1 MSGSDPVAVDSSAVW
16 PEDAMDVEEGVVATW
31 FTREGAHV
39 AEGQTL
45 CEIQIEKVSVDVP
58 APVSGTV
65 GSLLVDE
72 NEAFERGD
80 VLARIRREG

>member
-1 MSGSDPVAVDSSAVW
+1 MSESDAVAVSSSTVW

-39 AEGQTL
+39 DEGETL

-65 GSLLVDE
+65 ESILVDE
-72 NEAFERGD
+72 NDEFERGD
-80 VLARIRREG
+80 VLVRIRRDG

>member
-1 MSGSDPVAVDSSAVW
+1 MSESEAVAVSSSAVW

-39 AEGQTL
+39 DEGRTL

-65 GSLLVDE
+65 GSLLVGE
-72 NEAFERGD
+72 NEEFERGD
-80 VLARIRREG
+80 VLVRIQPDG